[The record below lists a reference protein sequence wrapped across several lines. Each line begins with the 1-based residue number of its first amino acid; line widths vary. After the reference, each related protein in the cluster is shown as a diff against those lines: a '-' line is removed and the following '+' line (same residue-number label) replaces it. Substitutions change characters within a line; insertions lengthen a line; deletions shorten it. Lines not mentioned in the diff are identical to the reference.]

1 MANDNYVLT
10 QEGKE
15 KLEEELHY
23 LETEKRA
30 EIGERI
36 KVAREFGD
44 ISENSEY
51 DDAKNEQGM
60 MEARIAEISRILSE
74 ATVVNTPKRSSK
86 VNIGSVV
93 TVDMNGRERV
103 FTIVGGAESDAAEGK
118 ISNESPVGQALL
130 GRKKGDEV
138 TTTGPTG
145 RDITLT
151 ILKIEH

>member
-10 QEGKE
+10 EEGKK

-23 LETEKRA
+23 LENEKRA

-60 MEARIAEISRILSE
+60 IDVYKRQCPCCPSCFCLWRLRRRRRAGKGRRRQGPCKVARRALIGKESA
-74 ATVVNTPKRSSK
+74 
-86 VNIGSVV
+86 GSVPPS
-93 TVDMNGRERV
+93 
-103 FTIVGGAESDAAEGK
+103 ACW
-118 ISNESPVGQALL
+118 
-130 GRKKGDEV
+130 
-138 TTTGPTG
+138 
-145 RDITLT
+145 
-151 ILKIEH
+151 